1 MTQLTLIATGTLFL
15 LIGMT
20 LHVLGRL
27 RMRQPRVASRLAAH
41 VVAAHPVPAGLERPM
56 AILRVPNPSACC
68 QLARG
73 YAGKTF
79 DAASAPALPIPGCSE
94 PDCQC
99 RYERAINRRRGER
112 RVHAERRDTIRFGD
126 DNDRRQ
132 HADRRRVNRNWD
144 Q

>member
-94 PDCQC
+94 PDCQF
-99 RYERAINRRRGER
+99 AANGEEYLDP
-112 RVHAERRDTIRFGD
+112 AIRFGD